1 MSGSDSEESH
11 QQTMT
16 EMEEEVGILYEPE
29 QTKTHSVNWNRDEDS
44 DLFAM
49 NELRSMRYTMLPTC
63 IRKLQIT
70 RRRNSGPGQSEKG
83 KIDNSIAFD
92 HLKDERDT
100 TDFTVSSS

>member
-1 MSGSDSEESH
+1 MQLCDIIFLVILLAQLPEFLSNLDTIFTLIGAIPKLIGGSPKNPH
-11 QQTMT
+11 
-16 EMEEEVGILYEPE
+16 
-29 QTKTHSVNWNRDEDS
+29 WW
-44 DLFAM
+44 
-49 NELRSMRYTMLPTC
+49 MLSTC
-63 IRKLQIT
+63 IPKLQIT

>member
-1 MSGSDSEESH
+1 
-11 QQTMT
+11 
-16 EMEEEVGILYEPE
+16 
-29 QTKTHSVNWNRDEDS
+29 
-44 DLFAM
+44 
-49 NELRSMRYTMLPTC
+49 MRYTMLPTC
-63 IRKLQIT
+63 IPKLQIT